1 MDAVFGQENFKNEV
15 VFERKA
21 VRGGGRRWMWAHD
34 TLLFYTGPKSHT
46 WGGVRTPHGDDH
58 WERNYRYE
66 DRRGRYQLSPLTK
79 AGRRYDHRDQAWG
92 DYDPSKRG
100 RFWAVPLRIL
110 RLVEPDRDDL
120 DDLSVHTPEFAWL
133 TEFAERAGSARLEG
147 RAVDNQTV
155 ASFAH
160 NLAQSAYFENIEIRE
175 TVREQ
180 VPAGAPSLTRFVIES
195 GVTDGRNT
203 SAGLAAEAAERQLT
217 QEKADQLR
225 EFIEQT
231 R

>member
-1 MDAVFGQENFKNEV
+1 MSIRINLLADVGQEISPSHRTEGVLASALLVASLGTFGSMYTTQSSQAQALIMQQGRLESELGTLREHAAALLSHQQEQARMEEKMNLIQELMSSQSQA
-15 VFERKA
+15 RA
-21 VRGGGRRWMWAHD
+21 VR
-34 TLLFYTGPKSHT
+34 
-46 WGGVRTPHGDDH
+46 
-58 WERNYRYE
+58 
-66 DRRGRYQLSPLTK
+66 
-79 AGRRYDHRDQAWG
+79 
-92 DYDPSKRG
+92 
-100 RFWAVPLRIL
+100 IL
-110 RLVEPDRDDL
+110 N
-120 DDLSVHTPEFAWL
+120 DLSVYTPEFAWL
-133 TEFAERAGSARLEG
+133 TEFAERAGSARIEG
-147 RAVDNQTV
+147 RAADNQTID
-155 ASFAH
+155 SFAH

-180 VPAGAPSLTRFVIES
+180 VPAGAPALTRFVIES

>member
-1 MDAVFGQENFKNEV
+1 MSIRINLLADVGQEISPSHRTEGILASALLVASLGTFGSMYTAQSSQAQTLITQQDRLESELGPLREHAATLLGHQQEQARMEEKINLIQELMSSQS
-15 VFERKA
+15 RARA
-21 VRGGGRRWMWAHD
+21 VR
-34 TLLFYTGPKSHT
+34 
-46 WGGVRTPHGDDH
+46 
-58 WERNYRYE
+58 
-66 DRRGRYQLSPLTK
+66 
-79 AGRRYDHRDQAWG
+79 
-92 DYDPSKRG
+92 
-100 RFWAVPLRIL
+100 I
-110 RLVEPDRDDL
+110 L
-120 DDLSVHTPEFAWL
+120 DDLSVYTPEFAWL

-147 RAVDNQTV
+147 QAVDNQTV

-180 VPAGAPSLTRFVIES
+180 VPAGASSLTRFVIES
-195 GVTDGRNT
+195 GVTDGRSP
-203 SAGLAAEAAERQLT
+203 SAGLAAEAAERPLT

>member
-1 MDAVFGQENFKNEV
+1 MYTAQSSQAQALIAQQGRLESELGPLREHAAALLSHQQEQARMEEKIKLIQELMSSQS
-15 VFERKA
+15 RARA
-21 VRGGGRRWMWAHD
+21 VR
-34 TLLFYTGPKSHT
+34 
-46 WGGVRTPHGDDH
+46 
-58 WERNYRYE
+58 
-66 DRRGRYQLSPLTK
+66 
-79 AGRRYDHRDQAWG
+79 
-92 DYDPSKRG
+92 
-100 RFWAVPLRIL
+100 I
-110 RLVEPDRDDL
+110 L

-203 SAGLAAEAAERQLT
+203 SAGLAAGAAERPLT

>member
-1 MDAVFGQENFKNEV
+1 MSIRINLLADVGQEISPSHRTEGVLASALLVASLGTFGSMYTAQSSQAQTLITQQGHLESELGPLREHAAALLSSQQEQAQMEEKINLIQELMSSQSRV
-15 VFERKA
+15 RA
-21 VRGGGRRWMWAHD
+21 VR
-34 TLLFYTGPKSHT
+34 
-46 WGGVRTPHGDDH
+46 
-58 WERNYRYE
+58 
-66 DRRGRYQLSPLTK
+66 
-79 AGRRYDHRDQAWG
+79 
-92 DYDPSKRG
+92 
-100 RFWAVPLRIL
+100 I
-110 RLVEPDRDDL
+110 L

-147 RAVDNQTV
+147 WAVDNQTV

-160 NLAQSAYFENIEIRE
+160 NLTQSAYFENIKIHE

-180 VPAGAPSLTRFVIES
+180 APAGASSLTHFVIES
-195 GVTDGRNT
+195 GVTDGP
-203 SAGLAAEAAERQLT
+203 SAGLADEAAERQST